1 MSYSDRPWVNR
12 YRLGPYRLETSLT
25 PYPEVPLFAALDNAA
40 ATFPGQTAIQFLDRA
55 IKYKDLKAQVDSLAS
70 GLAKLGVG
78 RGDKVC
84 IYLPNCPEFI
94 IADWAILKTGAAVVP
109 VSILRTDEGLLHEAG
124 SSGSRVVICSEKDLE
139 RVLGIMDRCQ
149 VEHVIVTSTEGY
161 DRSRV
166 STALPA
172 GVREVRKL
180 IEENDPDPP
189 RVEIDPR
196 EDLAILAFTGGATG
210 IPKGV
215 MLTHFNRYSNLRQG
229 FPWILKPM
237 IKGIAGKAS
246 FFLPIPLFH
255 AYGQYVA
262 QSAVYLGLRII
273 LMPDPRDT
281 DLMVQYIRQYRP
293 LMISAVPTQLMR
305 IAEAKVG
312 RLNAIAMSG
321 AAPLPVEVAEKIKR
335 ELGSP
340 VSEGYGLTETGPLTH
355 FNITPFSKIT
365 GFVAKEKRGL
375 GVPAPDTDCKLV
387 DPLTGKDV
395 PFGEK
400 GEILVRGPQVMKGY
414 WPEPGA
420 GLDAEGWL
428 CTGDIGFMDEDGFFH
443 LSDRTKDMVNV
454 SGNKVYTTEVDEVL
468 FRHPL
473 VSMAAS
479 FGVPDPERPGSE
491 RVMAAVKLKDHA
503 GGTVSEADIRE
514 YCRQHLP
521 PYAVPK
527 SVEFRDTMPL
537 TATEKLFKRVL
548 REEAIARMNEGRSP

>member
-1 MSYSDRPWVNR
+1 
-12 YRLGPYRLETSLT
+12 
-25 PYPEVPLFAALDNAA
+25 
-40 ATFPGQTAIQFLDRA
+40 
-55 IKYKDLKAQVDSLAS
+55 
-70 GLAKLGVG
+70 
-78 RGDKVC
+78 
-84 IYLPNCPEFI
+84 
-94 IADWAILKTGAAVVP
+94 
-109 VSILRTDEGLLHEAG
+109 
-124 SSGSRVVICSEKDLE
+124 
-139 RVLGIMDRCQ
+139 
-149 VEHVIVTSTEGY
+149 
-161 DRSRV
+161 
-166 STALPA
+166 
-172 GVREVRKL
+172 
-180 IEENDPDPP
+180 
-189 RVEIDPR
+189 
-196 EDLAILAFTGGATG
+196 
-210 IPKGV
+210 
-215 MLTHFNRYSNLRQG
+215 
-229 FPWILKPM
+229 
-237 IKGIAGKAS
+237 
-246 FFLPIPLFH
+246 
-255 AYGQYVA
+255 
-262 QSAVYLGLRII
+262 
-273 LMPDPRDT
+273 
-281 DLMVQYIRQYRP
+281 
-293 LMISAVPTQLMR
+293 
-305 IAEAKVG
+305 
-312 RLNAIAMSG
+312 
-321 AAPLPVEVAEKIKR
+321 
-335 ELGSP
+335 LGSP